1 MNVRPILT
9 IAVILPLASAIL
21 RAEYT
26 DHRRKNLDSLENVVV
41 KYTSDRI
48 ENATEE

>member
-1 MNVRPILT
+1 MNSRPALIIAFILS
-9 IAVILPLASAIL
+9 LASATL

-41 KYTSDRI
+41 KYTPDKI
-48 ENATEE
+48 DWKD